1 MAVGSFSTSLSGAQG
16 LLTHVYDSDRM
27 LGEVI
32 EKAAELAES
41 GQPTVEGALTRY
53 EQVSG
58 PIGSRA
64 RQVWVSVAFLLSR
77 HARMAA
83 KLPD

>member
-1 MAVGSFSTSLSGAQG
+1 M
-16 LLTHVYDSDRM
+16 LTHVHDRYRM
-27 LGEVI
+27 LGDVI

-41 GQPTVEGALTRY
+41 GEPTVERALTRY
-53 EQVSG
+53 EQISG
-58 PIGSRA
+58 PLGSRA
-64 RQVWVSVAFLLSR
+64 RQVWVSVAFLLNR